1 MKKATFLISLCIVLI
16 SIVLPGCQAIG
27 DIFKAGVWSG
37 IIIVVLIIALI
48 LYFIN
53 RGRNSGN

>member
-1 MKKATFLISLCIVLI
+1 MKKTSFVAVLCTLFVIL
-16 SIVLPGCQAIG
+16 VLPGCQAIG

-37 IIIVVLIIALI
+37 IIIVVLIIALV

-53 RGRNSGN
+53 RGRK